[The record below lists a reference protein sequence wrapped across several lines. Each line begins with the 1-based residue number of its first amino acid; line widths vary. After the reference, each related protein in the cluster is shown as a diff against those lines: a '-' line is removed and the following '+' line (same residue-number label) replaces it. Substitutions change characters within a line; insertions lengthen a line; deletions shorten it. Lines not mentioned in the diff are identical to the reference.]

1 MGLWKWIFG
10 GEEDHTTGN
19 WKEVD
24 CKELFAAAA
33 EYTACELAFEV
44 CVNMVAHAL
53 GRCEFK
59 TYKNGVE
66 AKDREYWLWNV
77 EPNLNQNSTVFL
89 HKLVDKLYR
98 DNEVLVAAFRHR
110 NGYEMLV
117 VADRWEEGELQVT
130 RMNEYRNVT
139 VDGYTFSK
147 RFREDEVLHLRLNQ
161 ENIRPVL
168 VRLTQA
174 WARMLSLAK
183 QHYEWDQGQHWKVHV
198 DQMQS
203 GQDEFTAQF
212 AKMVEDNVKPFFQKP
227 NGILPEFDGYK
238 FERIENNAGR
248 SSNSGVEDVR
258 GMVEDIFNFTARAFL
273 IPAVLINGKVEATSD
288 ANNRFM
294 TYVLDPLCDQLQEE
308 ANRKR
313 YGFDAWKSGSY
324 LRIDSSSIIHYDLFS
339 QAASVEKL
347 IGSGVYSINDVL
359 EAAGQAPINEP
370 WANHH
375 FLTKNIGRIEE
386 IANALG
392 ELKGDSYGET
402 EQKTL

>member
-1 MGLWKWIFG
+1 MGLWKWLFG
-10 GEEDHTTGN
+10 GGEDHATGS
-19 WKEVD
+19 WKEVS

-33 EYTACELAFEV
+33 EYTACELAFET

-59 TYKNGVE
+59 TYQQGKE
-66 AKDREYWLWNV
+66 ARDREYWLWNV

-89 HKLVDKLYR
+89 HRLVDKLYR
-98 DNEVLVAAFRHR
+98 HNEALVVAFRHR
-110 NGYEMLV
+110 DGYEMLV
-117 VADRWEEGELQVT
+117 VADSWEEGELQVT
-130 RMNEYRNVT
+130 RMNEYTHVT
-139 VDGYTFSK
+139 VDGYTFGK
-147 RFREDEVLHLRLNQ
+147 RFRENEVLHLRLNQ

-174 WARMLSLAK
+174 WANMLSLAK
-183 QHYEWDQGQHWKVHV
+183 RHYEWDQGQHWKVHV
-198 DQMQS
+198 DQLA
-203 GQDEFTAQF
+203 GGDDAFDANF
-212 AKMVEDNVKPFFQKP
+212 AKMVADQVKPFLENP
-227 NGILPEFDGYK
+227 NGVLPEFDGYK
-238 FERIENNAGR
+238 FERVENSGPR

-258 GMVEDIFNFTARAFL
+258 GMVEDIFNFTARAFQ

-339 QAASVEKL
+339 QAANVEKL
-347 IGSGVYSINDVL
+347 IGSGVYTINDVL
-359 EAAGQAPINEP
+359 EGAGQAPIDEP
-370 WANHH
+370 WARQH
-375 FLTKNIGRIEE
+375 FLTKNIGRIEDVT
-386 IANALG
+386 NTLG
-392 ELKGDSYGET
+392 E
-402 EQKTL
+402 